1 MYNKNQKI
9 SLILMVLLTA
19 LTVAAVVIYVCD
31 IKISRPASSKKDGS
45 VQSQS
50 QVGKKQIDYNGKTYE
65 YNSNLINVLFLGI
78 DKADDIDKTYMP
90 GEAGQAD
97 CIMILSLDE
106 TTKEANIWQINRNA
120 MTEVDLYDISGNAY
134 KTIKKQLATQ
144 YAYCVGGSRSCFATE
159 ETVAKMLYDLPID
172 GYVSLSVEG
181 ISEINDALG
190 GVTVTMTEADELVD
204 PSFKAGADV
213 LLKGDLAETYVRRRD
228 INVFDSVSDRMRR
241 QTTYITALISQ
252 MKNKSGSS
260 LYDTLSPF
268 LDNYIL
274 TDLDAKELEALKNY
288 QYKTDDIHY
297 LPGETTMGEKYEEFN
312 IDETSL
318 QEMLI
323 DNFYTEV
330 DDAE

>member
-9 SLILMVLLTA
+9 TLILTVILTI
-19 LTVAAVVIYVCD
+19 LTVVAVAIFVLD
-31 IKISRPASSKKDGS
+31 IRLRDLKGDEDTQT
-45 VQSQS
+45 QSQAR
-50 QVGKKQIDYNGKTYE
+50 KDWIEYNGKTYE
-65 YNSNLINVLFLGI
+65 YNSNLTNILFLGI

-97 CIMILSLDE
+97 CIMILSLDQN
-106 TTKEANIWQINRNA
+106 TKEANIWQINRNA

-144 YAYCVGGSRSCFATE
+144 YAYCIGGSRSCWATE
-159 ETVAKMLYDLPID
+159 QTVAKMLYDLPID

-190 GVTVTMTEADELVD
+190 GVKVTMTEADELVD
-204 PSFKAGADV
+204 SSFVAGTDV
-213 LLKGDLAETYVRRRD
+213 VLKGDLAETYVRRRD
-228 INVFDSVSDRMRR
+228 ITVFDSVTDRMRR
-241 QTTYITALISQ
+241 QTTYITAMISQ

-268 LDNYIL
+268 LDSYIL

-297 LPGETTMGEKYEEFN
+297 LPGETSMGEKYEEFN

-318 QEMLI
+318 QKMLI
-323 DNFYTEV
+323 ENFYTEV
-330 DDAE
+330 EDTE

>member
-9 SLILMVLLTA
+9 TLILTVILTI
-19 LTVAAVVIYVCD
+19 LTVVAVAIFVLD
-31 IKISRPASSKKDGS
+31 IRLRDLKGDEDTQT
-45 VQSQS
+45 QSQAR
-50 QVGKKQIDYNGKTYE
+50 KDWIEYNGKTYE
-65 YNSNLINVLFLGI
+65 YNSNLTNILFLGI

-97 CIMILSLDE
+97 CIMILSLDQN
-106 TTKEANIWQINRNA
+106 TKEANIWQINRNA

-144 YAYCVGGSRSCFATE
+144 YAYCIGGSRSCWATE
-159 ETVAKMLYDLPID
+159 QTVAKMLYDLPID

-190 GVTVTMTEADELVD
+190 GVKVTMTEADELVD
-204 PSFKAGADV
+204 SSFVAGTDV
-213 LLKGDLAETYVRRRD
+213 VLKGDWAETYVRRRD
-228 INVFDSVSDRMRR
+228 ITVFDSVTDRMRR
-241 QTTYITALISQ
+241 QTTYITAMISQ

-297 LPGETTMGEKYEEFN
+297 LPGETSMGEKYEEFN

-323 DNFYTEV
+323 ENFYTEV
-330 DDAE
+330 EDTE

>member
-9 SLILMVLLTA
+9 SLILMVI
-19 LTVAAVVIYVCD
+19 LTVLTVVAVVIYVRD
-31 IKISRPASSKKDGS
+31 IRISRPRSATKDTS

-50 QVGKKQIDYNGKTYE
+50 QANKNQIEYNGKIYE

-97 CIMILSLDE
+97 CIMILSLDQD
-106 TTKEANIWQINRNA
+106 TKEANIWQINRNA

-144 YAYCVGGSRSCFATE
+144 YAYCIGGSRSCWAAE
-159 ETVAKMLYDLPID
+159 QTVANMLYDLPID
-172 GYVSLSVEG
+172 GYVSLSVDG

-190 GVTVTMTEADELVD
+190 GVTVAMTEADEAVD
-204 PSFKAGADV
+204 ASFKAGTDV
-213 LLKGDLAETYVRRRD
+213 LLKGDQAETYVRHRD
-228 INVFDSVSDRMRR
+228 TKVFNSVADRMRR
-241 QTTYITALISQ
+241 QTTYITAMISQ

-260 LYDTLSPF
+260 LYDTLAPF
-268 LDNYIL
+268 LDTYIL

-297 LPGETTMGEKYEEFN
+297 LPGETTMGEKYEEFY

-323 DNFYTEV
+323 ENFYTEV
-330 DDAE
+330 EE

>member
-9 SLILMVLLTA
+9 TLILTVILTI
-19 LTVAAVVIYVCD
+19 LTVVAVAIFVLD
-31 IKISRPASSKKDGS
+31 IRLRDLKGDEDTQT
-45 VQSQS
+45 QSQAR
-50 QVGKKQIDYNGKTYE
+50 KDWIEYNGKTYE
-65 YNSNLINVLFLGI
+65 YNSNLTNILFLGI

-97 CIMILSLDE
+97 CIMILSLDQN
-106 TTKEANIWQINRNA
+106 TKEANIWQINRNA

-144 YAYCVGGSRSCFATE
+144 YAYCIGGSRSCWATE
-159 ETVAKMLYDLPID
+159 QTVAKMLYDLPID

-190 GVTVTMTEADELVD
+190 GVKVTMTEADELVD
-204 PSFKAGADV
+204 SSFVAGTDV
-213 LLKGDLAETYVRRRD
+213 VLKGDLAETYVRRRD
-228 INVFDSVSDRMRR
+228 ITVFDSVTDRMRR
-241 QTTYITALISQ
+241 QTTYITAMISQ

-297 LPGETTMGEKYEEFN
+297 LPGETSMGEKYEEFN

-323 DNFYTEV
+323 ENFYTEV
-330 DDAE
+330 EDTE

>member
-9 SLILMVLLTA
+9 TLILTVILTI
-19 LTVAAVVIYVCD
+19 LTVVAVVIFVLD
-31 IKISRPASSKKDGS
+31 IRLRDLKEDKDTQT
-45 VQSQS
+45 QSQAR
-50 QVGKKQIDYNGKTYE
+50 KDWIEYNGKTYE
-65 YNSNLINVLFLGI
+65 YNSDLTNILFLGI

-97 CIMILSLDE
+97 CIMILSLDQN
-106 TTKEANIWQINRNA
+106 TKEANIWQINRNA

-144 YAYCVGGSRSCFATE
+144 YAYCIGGSRSCWATE
-159 ETVAKMLYDLPID
+159 QTVAKMLYDLPID

-190 GVTVTMTEADELVD
+190 GVKVTMTEADELVD
-204 PSFKAGADV
+204 SSFVAGTDV
-213 LLKGDLAETYVRRRD
+213 VLKGDLAETYVRRRD
-228 INVFDSVSDRMRR
+228 ITVFDSVTDRMRR
-241 QTTYITALISQ
+241 QTTYITAMISQ

-297 LPGETTMGEKYEEFN
+297 LPGETSMGEKYEEFN

-323 DNFYTEV
+323 ENFYTEV
-330 DDAE
+330 EDTE

>member
-9 SLILMVLLTA
+9 SLILMVI
-19 LTVAAVVIYVCD
+19 LTVLTVVAVVIYVRD
-31 IKISRPASSKKDGS
+31 IRISRPRSATKDTS

-50 QVGKKQIDYNGKTYE
+50 QANKNQIEYNGKTYE

-97 CIMILSLDE
+97 CIMILSLDQD
-106 TTKEANIWQINRNA
+106 TKEANIWQINRNA

-144 YAYCVGGSRSCFATE
+144 YAYCIGGSRSCWATE
-159 ETVAKMLYDLPID
+159 QTVANMLYDLPID
-172 GYVSLSVEG
+172 GYVSLSVDG

-190 GVTVTMTEADELVD
+190 GVTVAMTEADEAVD
-204 PSFKAGADV
+204 ASFKAGTDI
-213 LLKGDLAETYVRRRD
+213 LLKGDQAETYVRHRD
-228 INVFDSVSDRMRR
+228 TKVFNSVADRMRR
-241 QTTYITALISQ
+241 QTTYITAMISQ

-260 LYDTLSPF
+260 LYDTLAPF
-268 LDNYIL
+268 LDTYIL

-297 LPGETTMGEKYEEFN
+297 LPGETTMGEKYEEFY

-323 DNFYTEV
+323 ENFYTEV
-330 DDAE
+330 EE